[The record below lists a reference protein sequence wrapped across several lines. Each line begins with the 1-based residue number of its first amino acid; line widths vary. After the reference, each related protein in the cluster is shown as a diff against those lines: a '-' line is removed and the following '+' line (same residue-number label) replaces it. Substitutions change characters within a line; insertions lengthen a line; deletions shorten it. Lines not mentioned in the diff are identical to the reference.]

1 MADQLH
7 SNVATVVRPEGAS
20 PLLLVCEHASN
31 AIPAQFDQLGLDDIT
46 LQSHIAFDPGALDL
60 AAKLSDLLDATLVH
74 SCASRLLYDC
84 NRPPEA
90 SDAIPERSEIYD
102 VPGNKGL
109 SHEQKQGRARL
120 FYEPFKQLLAGT
132 LARRSTATAVVTIHS
147 FTPVYNDNARAVE
160 LGVLHDNDSRLAD
173 EIIASAPSHLSLDV
187 QRNQPYG
194 PEDGVTHTLKL
205 HGIANGLHNVM
216 LEVRNDLLATDDQR
230 SALAKQLSELL
241 AQAASACF
249 SSSVASSDAAGDAL

>member
-1 MADQLH
+1 MAEQLH
-7 SNVATVVRPEGAS
+7 NDVATVVRPKGAS

-31 AIPAQFDQLGLDDIT
+31 AMPAQFDQLGLDDIT

-60 AAKLSDLLDATLVH
+60 ATKLSALLDATLVH

-90 SDAIPERSEIYD
+90 SDAIPERSEIFA

-109 SHEQKQGRARL
+109 SSEQKRTRARL
-120 FYEPFKQLLAGT
+120 FYEPFRQLLAST
-132 LARRSTATAVVTIHS
+132 LAQRSVVTAIVTIHS
-147 FTPVYNDNARAVE
+147 FTPVYNGHARAVE
-160 LGVLHDNDSRLAD
+160 LGVLHDDDSRFAD
-173 EIIASAPSHLSLDV
+173 EIIALAPSHLSLDV
-187 QRNQPYG
+187 RRNQPYG

-205 HGIANGLHNVM
+205 HGIENALHNVM

-230 SALAKQLSELL
+230 MALAKELGELL
-241 AQAASACF
+241 AQASSACF
-249 SSSVASSDAAGDAL
+249 SSSVASSETAGDAW